1 MSSHRGSKAEA
12 TRVLILD
19 AAAKLFFQ
27 FGVNEVSISRI
38 MAEIGL
44 TTGGFYKYFS
54 SKEMLAAEVCYRTFR
69 EAQTS
74 WEEQAA
80 RARQAS
86 ENPYRGLVNQYL
98 SFSEKSQCAVVA
110 FSHDAADA
118 SHHQLF
124 SQSYREG
131 TKALLD
137 TLLGVAQ
144 EPGSGSSTREQV
156 LVHFAAMLGAGLLC
170 RTTGAE
176 QWVQEIQTA
185 LLDQLG

>member
-1 MSSHRGSKAEA
+1 MSSHKGSKAEA
-12 TRVLILD
+12 TRVLILE
-19 AAAKLFFQ
+19 AATKLFFQ
-27 FGVNEVSISRI
+27 LGVNEVSISRI

-54 SKEMLAAEVCYRTFR
+54 SKEMLAAEICDRAFR
-69 EAQTS
+69 KARGA

-80 RARQAS
+80 RARQSS
-86 ENPYRGLVNQYL
+86 ENPYRYLINQYL
-98 SFSEKSQCAVVA
+98 SFAEKGQCAVVA
-110 FSHDAADA
+110 FSHDAADT
-118 SHHQLF
+118 SHDQLF

-137 TLLGVAQ
+137 SLLSVAQ
-144 EPGSGSSTREQV
+144 EPGTGRAREQV

-170 RTTGAE
+170 RATGAE
-176 QWVQEIQTA
+176 QWVREIETA